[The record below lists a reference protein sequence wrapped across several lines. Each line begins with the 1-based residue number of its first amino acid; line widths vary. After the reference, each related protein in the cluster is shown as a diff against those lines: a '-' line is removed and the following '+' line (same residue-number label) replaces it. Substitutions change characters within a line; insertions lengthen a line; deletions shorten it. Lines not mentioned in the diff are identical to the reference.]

1 MSSTPYTPP
10 WGLKNGLSMS
20 VYANILA
27 SKNWENYVQFP
38 EPTYEEKIFIGA
50 QETPIFGLVAIPENP
65 RGTVVGTY
73 GLVGDLDNQW
83 YLRLF
88 GRKAYAAGYAVVIFD
103 WRGHG
108 KTAQLSPT
116 LISDGIYEGEDYVRI
131 AAEAKTMGC
140 PAPFWLTGF
149 SLGGQLALWGI
160 KAAQTVSSW
169 GQNLSID
176 SSDIAGGAVI
186 CPNLDSNRSLSYLV
200 SNPWGK
206 YIEKRIAKQLK
217 KLAWKL
223 HKYHPEKFE
232 PDAIRRINSIWGFDD
247 ELVRKKLGFS
257 SVEDYYHASS
267 PLPLLPHLF
276 KPTLILYAADDPL
289 FDPSIIPDLKSIC
302 AENIKI
308 ELRVT
313 NYGGHVGFISNKSCQ
328 RQHEDAD
335 RWWAWNR
342 ILDWFESKEK

>member
-1 MSSTPYTPP
+1 MHLTSYTPP

-20 VYANILA
+20 VYAGLLA
-27 SKNWENYVQFP
+27 GKSWEKNVQFP

-65 RGTVVGTY
+65 RGTIVGTY
-73 GLVGDLDNQW
+73 GIVGDLDNQW
-83 YLRLF
+83 YLRLL
-88 GRKAYAAGYAVVIFD
+88 GRKAFAAGYAVVIFD
-103 WRGHG
+103 WRAHG

-116 LISDGIYEGEDYVRI
+116 LTSDGIYEGEDYVRI

-169 GQNLSID
+169 GQNLPIKGSE
-176 SSDIAGGAVI
+176 IAGGAVI

-200 SNPWGK
+200 QYSWGK
-206 YIEKRIAKQLK
+206 YIEKRIARQLK
-217 KLAWKL
+217 KLAWQIYE
-223 HKYHPEKFE
+223 YHPESM
-232 PDAIRRINSIWGFDD
+232 DAAAIRRANSIWGFDN
-247 ELVRKKLGFS
+247 ELVIKRLGFS
-257 SVEDYYHASS
+257 SVEEYYHASS
-267 PLPLLPHLF
+267 PLPLLANLS

-289 FDPSIIPDLKSIC
+289 FDPNIIPDLKLACTNNS
-302 AENIKI
+302 NID
-308 ELRVT
+308 LRVT
-313 NYGGHVGFISNKSCQ
+313 NYGGHVGFISNKNCQ
-328 RQHEDAD
+328 RQHQDGD

-342 ILDWFESKEK
+342 VLDWFDSK